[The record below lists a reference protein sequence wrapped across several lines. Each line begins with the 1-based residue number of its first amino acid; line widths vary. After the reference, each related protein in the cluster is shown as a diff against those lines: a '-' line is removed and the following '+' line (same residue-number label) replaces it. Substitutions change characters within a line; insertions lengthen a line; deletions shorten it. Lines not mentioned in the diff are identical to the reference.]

1 MSAALPS
8 QPAPSPRGRRNPL
21 PVEALQEILGG
32 LLRERETLRS
42 SGAKRAL
49 ERNRREIVRL
59 QWQICHALIAR
70 YARFAGITCVTKG
83 MGSSRPAAQSLITV

>member
-32 LLRERETLRS
+32 LLREREPLRS

-49 ERNRREIVRL
+49 ERNRREIVRM
-59 QWQICHALIAR
+59 QWELSYALSER
-70 YARFAGITCVTKG
+70 YG
-83 MGSSRPAAQSLITV
+83 